1 MTKRSRAAE
10 RISTAFQRL
19 IPRMIL
25 LHEQVAKNAGIS
37 GVALQVLHAVTL
49 NPGPISPSDLS
60 ERTGLPRSTVSRVLA
75 QLEARGYLVRSSVP
89 GDLRRALIAPNPGT
103 VGQVSDRFGI
113 YSQALDTIGRRF
125 SADELAVVAR
135 YWQELLD
142 AVETGFPATGPFQHP
157 AADSP
162 PTSSTRRRVSR
173 PTAEPG

>member
-1 MTKRSRAAE
+1 MTRRSKAAE
-10 RISTAFQRL
+10 RIGTAFQRL

-125 SADELAVVAR
+125 SADELTIVAR
-135 YWQELLD
+135 YWQELLN
-142 AVETGFPATGPFQHP
+142 AVAPGFPATE
-157 AADSP
+157 
-162 PTSSTRRRVSR
+162 PTPDPTAEA
-173 PTAEPG
+173 TAEPG